1 MASMSPPIFPS
12 SARSSD
18 ATPHKLTYAT
28 PNFSTTSRL
37 NRRSNYSSTRFA
49 QSLSRVSDSSTF
61 CRCQKNNDMGNSN
74 SSSRDDE
81 SPGRWD
87 SGFQEN
93 VRNMIKW
100 FDDYMDGYR
109 KTHLENIK
117 MKKDDSGGDGV
128 KKEAEVVMD
137 SDGDEDWDWERWKKH
152 FTEVDEQERI
162 VSILQSQLNRA
173 VVKEDYEDA
182 ARIKVSIA
190 AAATNDTVGRVM
202 CRLNK
207 AIKEE
212 HYKDATFVRDYA
224 SAGLHAHS
232 YVKGCS
238 ISVALMI
245 LEKKCRLGFDCQ
257 SDDAASVVKLAAAQ
271 ASYSMAGLLFI
282 ALAWDIASFRTGEG
296 IFNFDLALDLSWL
309 KCPYMLQ
316 HLGAHIG
323 RPIFGV
329 KELFDSQLVGWWA
342 GFSDD
347 SKDPYGRIICISAE
361 HGRYLARSYSP
372 RQLAKAADGS
382 PLFEVFITM
391 NEKGEYKHQAVY
403 LKRSEVP
410 TDFPIASSKLS
421 DLISSVNPLD
431 SIGDKGDLFA
441 KDSEDT
447 EDVEDEDDSSDM
459 AEEYGFENIMRDMI
473 PGAKD
478 LKIKVMNLIPPGKID
493 RDLISK
499 VVEQI
504 MEEDE
509 DDEDDEEENDKELEN
524 MNEVTDGTD
533 VVQIDIDFDGADTII
548 DGEGNGQIAVKV
560 VVGDL
565 VQKVSNDTS
574 HKDLIRVPAKLEKK
588 SHSSFTFSIE
598 KEKQQVSS
606 GSAQSPRHGD
616 ARLGGNRRIDSVMLD
631 LAKSIGRGKIPM
643 KVLKDVNQLI
653 NLTLNQ
659 AQSRQPLSG
668 STTFNRIELPSSG
681 DPLNGLYV
689 GAHGIYTS
697 EVIQLKRKFG
707 QWQEDGSMKEF
718 SNLEFY
724 EYVEAVKITGDPYV
738 PAGQI
743 AFRAKIGTKYQLPHR
758 GIIPEEFGVA
768 SLMLSDFE
776 SIARYRGQGR
786 LADPGFQNPRWVD
799 GELVILDGKYI
810 NGGPVVG
817 FVYWD
822 SEYHFLVFFNQ
833 LRLQGVR

>member
-224 SAGLHAHS
+224 SAG
-232 YVKGCS
+232 
-238 ISVALMI
+238 
-245 LEKKCRLGFDCQ
+245 
-257 SDDAASVVKLAAAQ
+257 
-271 ASYSMAGLLFI
+271 
-282 ALAWDIASFRTGEG
+282 
-296 IFNFDLALDLSWL
+296 
-309 KCPYMLQ
+309 
-316 HLGAHIG
+316 
-323 RPIFGV
+323 
-329 KELFDSQLVGWWA
+329 LVGWWA

-758 GIIPEEFGVA
+758 GIIPEEFGV
-768 SLMLSDFE
+768 
-776 SIARYRGQGR
+776 IARYRGQGR

-833 LRLQGVR
+833 LRLQG